1 MKIEITTIST
11 KGFLLITLLSIPLI
25 MFLSLGLAILTSTQW
40 LVYLTVPLLGLAIFF
55 GQRFSRTNT
64 KVDLSEDERFYVND
78 HEIRYDSVIGYF
90 INETGLTQT
99 SLCLRL
105 KTNKTLEIIG
115 SSVGETGTAFRKAQN
130 EIIST
135 LRSKNS
141 QLLELEYQDVYVRQ
155 TNILRPVIFI
165 GVGIVIIMDI
175 IAVYLLVTGRMK
187 LPWQVFFANSL
198 LIGLIPYLKKRKLT
212 NANNVYDS

>member
-1 MKIEITTIST
+1 
-11 KGFLLITLLSIPLI
+11 

>member
-212 NANNVYDS
+212 NANNVYD

>member
-25 MFLSLGLAILTSTQW
+25 MFLSLGLAILTSTHW

-78 HEIRYDSVIGYF
+78 HEIRYDNVIGYF

-135 LRSKNS
+135 LRRKNS

-155 TNILRPVIFI
+155 TNTLRPVIFI

-175 IAVYLLVTGRMK
+175 IAVYLLVTGRMN

>member
-1 MKIEITTIST
+1 M
-11 KGFLLITLLSIPLI
+11 LITLLSIPLI
-25 MFLSLGLAILTSTQW
+25 MFLSLGLAILTSTHW

-78 HEIRYDSVIGYF
+78 HEIRYDNVIGYF

-135 LRSKNS
+135 LRRKNS

-155 TNILRPVIFI
+155 TNTLRPVIFI

-175 IAVYLLVTGRMK
+175 IAVYLLVTGRMN

>member
-1 MKIEITTIST
+1 M
-11 KGFLLITLLSIPLI
+11 LITLLSIPLI

>member
-78 HEIRYDSVIGYF
+78 HEIRYDNVIGYF

-175 IAVYLLVTGRMK
+175 IAVYLLVTGRMN
-187 LPWQVFFANSL
+187 LPWQVYFANSL

>member
-198 LIGLIPYLKKRKLT
+198 LTMTRSYLNLVPLT
-212 NANNVYDS
+212 H